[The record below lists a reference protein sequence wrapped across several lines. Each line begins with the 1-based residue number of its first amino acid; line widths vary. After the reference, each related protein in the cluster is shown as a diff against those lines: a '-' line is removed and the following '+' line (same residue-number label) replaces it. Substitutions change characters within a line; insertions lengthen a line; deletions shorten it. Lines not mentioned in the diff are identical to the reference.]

1 MLKIR
6 KNGKETEKS
15 MAEYCFAS
23 RRRQITTFL
32 QQENEA
38 EVPALVKLT
47 GASEATIRRDLL
59 ELERQGVLVRTYGG
73 AKLASEKSLVARTFG
88 QRDQLHHQEK
98 QAIAAEAVKLIQ
110 PGMTI
115 VLDSGTTCRRLAAML
130 IDRGPLQI
138 LTTAL
143 AVVDTLGEVPDIKI
157 ILCGG
162 IFRLENLDFVGNMV
176 DFSAFHADYA
186 FLGCDA
192 MVPGRGFFA
201 VSPESAAISS
211 SMVASA
217 DHRIILA
224 DHTKFRQKAG
234 YRFLTFAD
242 TDAIYTD
249 SGMTQD
255 QIDALKQDCRV
266 VCCS

>member
-1 MLKIR
+1 M
-6 KNGKETEKS
+6 
-15 MAEYCFAS
+15 
-23 RRRQITTFL
+23 
-32 QQENEA
+32 
-38 EVPALVKLT
+38 
-47 GASEATIRRDLL
+47 
-59 ELERQGVLVRTYGG
+59 
-73 AKLASEKSLVARTFG
+73 
-88 QRDQLHHQEK
+88 
-98 QAIAAEAVKLIQ
+98 
-110 PGMTI
+110 
-115 VLDSGTTCRRLAAML
+115 
-130 IDRGPLQI
+130 
-138 LTTAL
+138 